1 MTLVMLLSDV
11 ALATA
16 VFILVAKPDL
26 GVAFVLR
33 RTGLRDDWF
42 EDHVTPDELAR
53 LRTSARLLGYL
64 GLCLVFGWSFI
75 VGVMMTV
82 GRVLG

>member
-11 ALATA
+11 ALATV
-16 VFILVAKPDL
+16 VFTLVAKPDL

-33 RTGLRDDWF
+33 RTGLRDAWF
-42 EDHVTPDELAR
+42 EEHVSPEELAR
-53 LRTSARLLGYL
+53 LRTGARLLGYL
-64 GLCLVFGWSFI
+64 GLGLVFGWSFI

-82 GRVLG
+82 GRVG